1 MMYDLQL
8 HQPGSF
14 LSFFQNRKVINA
26 VYLLVPPLG
35 LLMMF
40 LSPFFTT
47 RERLVRT
54 LVTASFITF
63 FTVMGPDLRA
73 YLELQVA
80 TLST

>member
-1 MMYDLQL
+1 MMYDIQL

-14 LSFFQNRKVINA
+14 LSFFQNRKVVNA

-40 LSPFFTT
+40 LSPFYTQ

-63 FTVMGPDLRA
+63 FAVMGPELRS

>member
-1 MMYDLQL
+1 MIYSHNSLLLQPTAL
-8 HQPGSF
+8 
-14 LSFFQNRKVINA
+14 LQNRKVVNM

-40 LSPFFTT
+40 MSPFYTK
-47 RERLVRT
+47 RERFTRA

-63 FTVMGPDLRA
+63 FAVMGPDLRA

-80 TLST
+80 TLNN